1 MKTYFTKPTEVNR
14 KWYLVNAENMVLG
27 RLSSKVASLLRGKIK
42 PLYQPNV
49 DTGDYVIIINAEK
62 VILSGMKEDKKKY
75 FIASKYV
82 GHSREM
88 SYREM
93 KEKHPG
99 RIIEKAVKGMLPHN
113 SLGRKMGK
121 KLYVY
126 TGPNHKHQAQKP
138 ELLEL

>member
-27 RLSSKVASLLRGKIK
+27 RLASKVASLLRGKIK

-126 TGPNHKHQAQKP
+126 TGTNHKHQAQKP